1 MKYDYEEQ
9 FTDALKSITD
19 NNLKKKLVAIKKL
32 VCERMSLEK
41 DFKKEHNKLDYKY
54 EQLYKPFYERRQKII
69 EGEEKPDFEKIREKL
84 AELKINEEE
93 AKKEKEDEKGIPE
106 FWYKVLLNNQ
116 DIMLNERDKEVLKKL
131 KLIKCTPEEN
141 GNFSLEFFFEPN
153 DYFTNEV
160 LKREFILD
168 EDCDIKEIKSDEI
181 QWKSDAMNTTIEI
194 KQKKVKNK
202 RTKQVKTITKKEKN
216 DKKNSSDRESE
227 IIEIQ
232 KSNEKDLL
240 NSSEKKKNNE
250 EIKNDEI
257 KLMEIK
263 TDEKKQEEN
272 EEAFSKI
279 DNELIKSKQ
288 NFDTKKS
295 GSTVCMGI
303 INYKNLFMA
312 NIGDSRAI
320 LCSCNNNNWKSS
332 QLTKDHK
339 PKDKSEYKRILAAG
353 GTVSRMINTE
363 KNDEEIGPYRVWDKI
378 QDKGPGLAMSRSIGD
393 GQAKNLGVLN
403 EPDIFEYVLNEGDKF
418 IVCAS
423 DGVWEYLS
431 NDDVMNIVKDVYIK
445 EGKADEACEIL
456 VKKASDEWRKENNN
470 TMDDISCA
478 ILFLNVK

>member
-1 MKYDYEEQ
+1 MKYDYEDQ
-9 FTDALKSITD
+9 FVEALKSIND

-116 DIMLNERDKEVLKKL
+116 DIMLNERDKDVLKKL

-202 RTKQVKTITKKEKN
+202 RTKQVKTITKKEKIPSFFSSFKHFE
-216 DKKNSSDRESE
+216 KKEGENKEEKDEEDEDEEGEELTIDDEYDMALQYKEE
-227 IIEIQ
+227 IIPYAIEYYLGIADDGEDLPEEDEEDEEEEEPE
-232 KSNEKDLL
+232 EKPKYKGGKKPDFHH
-240 NSSEKKKNNE
+240 KKK
-250 EIKNDEI
+250 
-257 KLMEIK
+257 
-263 TDEKKQEEN
+263 
-272 EEAFSKI
+272 
-279 DNELIKSKQ
+279 
-288 NFDTKKS
+288 
-295 GSTVCMGI
+295 
-303 INYKNLFMA
+303 Y
-312 NIGDSRAI
+312 
-320 LCSCNNNNWKSS
+320 
-332 QLTKDHK
+332 
-339 PKDKSEYKRILAAG
+339 
-353 GTVSRMINTE
+353 
-363 KNDEEIGPYRVWDKI
+363 
-378 QDKGPGLAMSRSIGD
+378 
-393 GQAKNLGVLN
+393 
-403 EPDIFEYVLNEGDKF
+403 
-418 IVCAS
+418 
-423 DGVWEYLS
+423 
-431 NDDVMNIVKDVYIK
+431 
-445 EGKADEACEIL
+445 
-456 VKKASDEWRKENNN
+456 
-470 TMDDISCA
+470 
-478 ILFLNVK
+478 

>member
-116 DIMLNERDKEVLKKL
+116 DIMLNERDKDVLKKL

-202 RTKQVKTITKKEKN
+202 RTKQVKTITKKEKIPSFF
-216 DKKNSSDRESE
+216 SSF
-227 IIEIQ
+227 
-232 KSNEKDLL
+232 KHF
-240 NSSEKKKNNE
+240 EKKEGENK
-250 EIKNDEI
+250 
-257 KLMEIK
+257 
-263 TDEKKQEEN
+263 EKEEN
-272 EEAFSKI
+272 ERPQSPVFQRRIRKTKTQKFTSSNINLFNFGGRRGSIGRIKPLEPNDLKAIQEYSPKKENKISKNLMRVDSPNRRKIGKRSTLKMEGQMINKLVFNQRKKKQNSNLYFFELERKAKLKMDKQNELTDLEKI
-279 DNELIKSKQ
+279 DTDFLIRTPNDNEFSLELSDKRTMNGNRTYFYEYLNKL
-288 NFDTKKS
+288 NLETKNEK
-295 GSTVCMGI
+295 
-303 INYKNLFMA
+303 IN
-312 NIGDSRAI
+312 
-320 LCSCNNNNWKSS
+320 
-332 QLTKDHK
+332 T
-339 PKDKSEYKRILAAG
+339 YKREVATQLLKFNDFYFDSKLEDFGHDKLFSEIKGNCDLF
-353 GTVSRMINTE
+353 INKFKMDKYEE
-363 KNDEEIGPYRVWDKI
+363 KKI
-378 QDKGPGLAMSRSIGD
+378 SDL
-393 GQAKNLGVLN
+393 
-403 EPDIFEYVLNEGDKF
+403 EKF
-418 IVCAS
+418 
-423 DGVWEYLS
+423 L
-431 NDDVMNIVKDVYIK
+431 
-445 EGKADEACEIL
+445 
-456 VKKASDEWRKENNN
+456 
-470 TMDDISCA
+470 
-478 ILFLNVK
+478 

>member
-116 DIMLNERDKEVLKKL
+116 DIMVNEKDKNVLKKL

-202 RTKQVKTITKKEKN
+202 RTKQVKTITKKEKIPSFFSSFKHFE
-216 DKKNSSDRESE
+216 KKEGENKEEKDEEDEDEEGEELTIDDEYDMALQYKEE
-227 IIEIQ
+227 IIPYAIEYYLGIADDGEDLPEEDEEDEEEEEPE
-232 KSNEKDLL
+232 EKPKYKGGKKPDFHH
-240 NSSEKKKNNE
+240 KKK
-250 EIKNDEI
+250 
-257 KLMEIK
+257 
-263 TDEKKQEEN
+263 
-272 EEAFSKI
+272 
-279 DNELIKSKQ
+279 
-288 NFDTKKS
+288 
-295 GSTVCMGI
+295 
-303 INYKNLFMA
+303 Y
-312 NIGDSRAI
+312 
-320 LCSCNNNNWKSS
+320 
-332 QLTKDHK
+332 
-339 PKDKSEYKRILAAG
+339 
-353 GTVSRMINTE
+353 
-363 KNDEEIGPYRVWDKI
+363 
-378 QDKGPGLAMSRSIGD
+378 
-393 GQAKNLGVLN
+393 
-403 EPDIFEYVLNEGDKF
+403 
-418 IVCAS
+418 
-423 DGVWEYLS
+423 
-431 NDDVMNIVKDVYIK
+431 
-445 EGKADEACEIL
+445 
-456 VKKASDEWRKENNN
+456 
-470 TMDDISCA
+470 
-478 ILFLNVK
+478 

>member
-41 DFKKEHNKLDYKY
+41 DFKREHNKLEYKY

-116 DIMLNERDKEVLKKL
+116 DIMLNERDKDVLKKL

-202 RTKQVKTITKKEKN
+202 RTKQVKTITKKEKIPSFFSSFKHFE
-216 DKKNSSDRESE
+216 KKEGENKEEKDEEDEDEEGEELTIDDEYDMALQYKEE
-227 IIEIQ
+227 IIPYAIEYYLGIADDGEDLPEEDEEDEEEEEPE
-232 KSNEKDLL
+232 EKPKYKGGKKPDFHH
-240 NSSEKKKNNE
+240 KKK
-250 EIKNDEI
+250 
-257 KLMEIK
+257 
-263 TDEKKQEEN
+263 
-272 EEAFSKI
+272 
-279 DNELIKSKQ
+279 
-288 NFDTKKS
+288 
-295 GSTVCMGI
+295 
-303 INYKNLFMA
+303 Y
-312 NIGDSRAI
+312 
-320 LCSCNNNNWKSS
+320 
-332 QLTKDHK
+332 
-339 PKDKSEYKRILAAG
+339 
-353 GTVSRMINTE
+353 
-363 KNDEEIGPYRVWDKI
+363 
-378 QDKGPGLAMSRSIGD
+378 
-393 GQAKNLGVLN
+393 
-403 EPDIFEYVLNEGDKF
+403 
-418 IVCAS
+418 
-423 DGVWEYLS
+423 
-431 NDDVMNIVKDVYIK
+431 
-445 EGKADEACEIL
+445 
-456 VKKASDEWRKENNN
+456 
-470 TMDDISCA
+470 
-478 ILFLNVK
+478 

>member
-116 DIMLNERDKEVLKKL
+116 DLMINERDKDVLKKL

-202 RTKQVKTITKKEKN
+202 RTKQVKTITKKEKIPSFFSSFKHFE
-216 DKKNSSDRESE
+216 KKDGDNKDEKDEEDEDEEGEELNIEDEYDLALQFKEE
-227 IIEIQ
+227 IIPYAIEYYLGIADDGEDLPEEDEEDEEEEEPE
-232 KSNEKDLL
+232 EKPKYKGGKKPDFHH
-240 NSSEKKKNNE
+240 KKK
-250 EIKNDEI
+250 
-257 KLMEIK
+257 
-263 TDEKKQEEN
+263 
-272 EEAFSKI
+272 
-279 DNELIKSKQ
+279 
-288 NFDTKKS
+288 
-295 GSTVCMGI
+295 
-303 INYKNLFMA
+303 Y
-312 NIGDSRAI
+312 
-320 LCSCNNNNWKSS
+320 
-332 QLTKDHK
+332 
-339 PKDKSEYKRILAAG
+339 
-353 GTVSRMINTE
+353 
-363 KNDEEIGPYRVWDKI
+363 
-378 QDKGPGLAMSRSIGD
+378 
-393 GQAKNLGVLN
+393 
-403 EPDIFEYVLNEGDKF
+403 
-418 IVCAS
+418 
-423 DGVWEYLS
+423 
-431 NDDVMNIVKDVYIK
+431 
-445 EGKADEACEIL
+445 
-456 VKKASDEWRKENNN
+456 
-470 TMDDISCA
+470 
-478 ILFLNVK
+478 

>member
-116 DIMLNERDKEVLKKL
+116 DIMLNERDKDVLKKL

-202 RTKQVKTITKKEKN
+202 RTKQVKTITKKEKIPSFFSSFKHFE
-216 DKKNSSDRESE
+216 KKEGENKEEKDEEDEDEEGEELTIDDEYDMALQYKEE
-227 IIEIQ
+227 IIPYAIEYYLGIADDGEDLPEEDEEDEEEEEPE
-232 KSNEKDLL
+232 EKPKYKGGKKPDFHH
-240 NSSEKKKNNE
+240 KKK
-250 EIKNDEI
+250 
-257 KLMEIK
+257 
-263 TDEKKQEEN
+263 
-272 EEAFSKI
+272 
-279 DNELIKSKQ
+279 
-288 NFDTKKS
+288 
-295 GSTVCMGI
+295 
-303 INYKNLFMA
+303 Y
-312 NIGDSRAI
+312 
-320 LCSCNNNNWKSS
+320 
-332 QLTKDHK
+332 
-339 PKDKSEYKRILAAG
+339 
-353 GTVSRMINTE
+353 
-363 KNDEEIGPYRVWDKI
+363 
-378 QDKGPGLAMSRSIGD
+378 
-393 GQAKNLGVLN
+393 
-403 EPDIFEYVLNEGDKF
+403 
-418 IVCAS
+418 
-423 DGVWEYLS
+423 
-431 NDDVMNIVKDVYIK
+431 
-445 EGKADEACEIL
+445 
-456 VKKASDEWRKENNN
+456 
-470 TMDDISCA
+470 
-478 ILFLNVK
+478 

>member
-181 QWKSDAMNTTIEI
+181 QWKSDAVNTTIEI

-202 RTKQVKTITKKEKN
+202 RTKQVKTITKKEKIPSFFSSFKHFE
-216 DKKNSSDRESE
+216 KKEGENKEEKDEEDEDEEGEELTIDDEYDMALQYKEE
-227 IIEIQ
+227 IIPYAIEYYLGIADDGDDLPEEDEEDEEEEPE
-232 KSNEKDLL
+232 EKPKYKGNKKPDFHH
-240 NSSEKKKNNE
+240 KKK
-250 EIKNDEI
+250 
-257 KLMEIK
+257 
-263 TDEKKQEEN
+263 
-272 EEAFSKI
+272 
-279 DNELIKSKQ
+279 
-288 NFDTKKS
+288 
-295 GSTVCMGI
+295 
-303 INYKNLFMA
+303 Y
-312 NIGDSRAI
+312 
-320 LCSCNNNNWKSS
+320 
-332 QLTKDHK
+332 
-339 PKDKSEYKRILAAG
+339 
-353 GTVSRMINTE
+353 
-363 KNDEEIGPYRVWDKI
+363 
-378 QDKGPGLAMSRSIGD
+378 
-393 GQAKNLGVLN
+393 
-403 EPDIFEYVLNEGDKF
+403 
-418 IVCAS
+418 
-423 DGVWEYLS
+423 
-431 NDDVMNIVKDVYIK
+431 
-445 EGKADEACEIL
+445 
-456 VKKASDEWRKENNN
+456 
-470 TMDDISCA
+470 
-478 ILFLNVK
+478 

>member
-202 RTKQVKTITKKEKN
+202 RTKQVKTITKKEKIPSFFSSFKHFE
-216 DKKNSSDRESE
+216 KKEGENKEEKDEEDEDEEGEELTIDDEYDMALQYKEE
-227 IIEIQ
+227 IIPYAIEYYLGIADDGDDLPEEDEEDEEEEPE
-232 KSNEKDLL
+232 EKPKYKGNKKPDFHH
-240 NSSEKKKNNE
+240 KKK
-250 EIKNDEI
+250 
-257 KLMEIK
+257 
-263 TDEKKQEEN
+263 
-272 EEAFSKI
+272 
-279 DNELIKSKQ
+279 
-288 NFDTKKS
+288 
-295 GSTVCMGI
+295 
-303 INYKNLFMA
+303 Y
-312 NIGDSRAI
+312 
-320 LCSCNNNNWKSS
+320 
-332 QLTKDHK
+332 
-339 PKDKSEYKRILAAG
+339 
-353 GTVSRMINTE
+353 
-363 KNDEEIGPYRVWDKI
+363 
-378 QDKGPGLAMSRSIGD
+378 
-393 GQAKNLGVLN
+393 
-403 EPDIFEYVLNEGDKF
+403 
-418 IVCAS
+418 
-423 DGVWEYLS
+423 
-431 NDDVMNIVKDVYIK
+431 
-445 EGKADEACEIL
+445 
-456 VKKASDEWRKENNN
+456 
-470 TMDDISCA
+470 
-478 ILFLNVK
+478 